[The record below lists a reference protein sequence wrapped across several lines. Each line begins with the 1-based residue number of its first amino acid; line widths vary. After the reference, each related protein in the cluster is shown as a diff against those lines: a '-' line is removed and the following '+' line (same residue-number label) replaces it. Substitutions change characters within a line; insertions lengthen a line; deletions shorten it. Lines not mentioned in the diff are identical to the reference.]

1 MLAMR
6 KLEVNSGLLE
16 TIAAKNTKSILGPD
30 QVCGVVC
37 RGRIWKKMI
46 NNPMQKYT
54 TWWAKLLIFM
64 FSFRLP
70 QCFDHQTP
78 TSDFYL

>member
-6 KLEVNSGLLE
+6 KLDVNSGLWE
-16 TIAAKNTKSILGPD
+16 TIAAKNTKSTFGPD

-46 NNPMQKYT
+46 NNPMQKYP
-54 TWWAKLLIFM
+54 I
-64 FSFRLP
+64 
-70 QCFDHQTP
+70 
-78 TSDFYL
+78 